1 MRPVPRAA
9 VLAAAV
15 LVPLLGCAAPEDEA
29 TTTSSAGAG
38 SCEKD
43 QLELETDGELTI
55 GTDKPAYPPWFVDD
69 DPTNGKGYESAVAYA
84 IAEQL
89 GYSPEEVEWVTVPFN
104 AVVSPGEKKFDFD
117 VNQVSITEQRRKAVD
132 FSSGYYDVRQTV
144 ITNAG
149 SAIDGATS
157 IADLADARLGAQVGT
172 TSYTAIT
179 ETIGTSQAPAA
190 FDTNDQA
197 VQSLKNGQI
206 DGIVVDLPTAYY
218 MTAVQL
224 DKGTI
229 VGQLPLPD
237 GEVEQFGAV
246 LDKGS
251 PLTDCVSQAVD
262 ALRAAWRR
270 RQLSR
275 SSWIAE
281 GCQSAIPDLI
291 RRARERPAAPATRTR
306 AGRGCRPHAARR
318 RPG

>member
-1 MRPVPRAA
+1 MRTIPRTLAATAPLA
-9 VLAAAV
+9 VLLVLGTALTACGAPRDEADDAATDAASET
-15 LVPLLGCAAPEDEA
+15 AAPEA
-29 TTTSSAGAG
+29 CT
-38 SCEKD
+38 KD
-43 QLELETDGELTI
+43 SLETRTPGTLTI
-55 GTDKPAYPPWFVDD
+55 GTDSPAYEPWFVDD
-69 DPTNGKGYESAVAYA
+69 DPTNGEGYESAVAYA

-89 GYSPEEVEWVTVPFN
+89 GYSTDEVQWVTVPFN

-117 VNQVSITEQRRKAVD
+117 VNQVSITEQRRNAVD

-179 ETIGTSQAPAA
+179 DTIGTSQAPAA

-224 DKGTI
+224 DKGKI

-237 GEVEQFGAV
+237 GDVEQFGAV

-262 ALRAAWRR
+262 ALRADGTLDQIASEWLE
-270 RQLSR
+270 QQGAPELS
-275 SSWIAE
+275 
-281 GCQSAIPDLI
+281 
-291 RRARERPAAPATRTR
+291 
-306 AGRGCRPHAARR
+306 
-318 RPG
+318 